1 MRSNANQYRETITM
15 QPLLSEQ
22 ILIDTHPDWTGDRFL
37 IVSPG
42 RSQIGWQ
49 LREKYPS
56 AQVTAWYCDL
66 YQANEA
72 RQTAREAGIEIDIQC
87 ATDLPEAN
95 YDAVFMPV
103 LKRGE
108 AELTRELM
116 QQAHQRLKTGGYL
129 AMSVDNPADTWLHDQ
144 MRTILE
150 KVTVQQHPQGRAYWG
165 RKTSA
170 LKRERDFSCEFQFRD
185 DDRLIK
191 AFSRPSVFS
200 HRKLDDGARQL
211 IKNIDIGPEDHVLDY
226 GCGSGVVALAC
237 AGRTNGRV
245 IGVDANARAIEC
257 LQRGAK
263 ANDLNNIE
271 TILNSDG
278 KLGLSIKIDVALA
291 NPPYFGDQRIWQH
304 FADAC
309 LSCMRV
315 GGSLLIVTK
324 QPNWFAEYLDPK
336 LESLSVAQS
345 GHYYMV
351 HGWAL

>member
-1 MRSNANQYRETITM
+1 M

-22 ILIDTHPDWTGDRFL
+22 ILMDTHPNWSGENFL
-37 IVSPG
+37 VISPG

-49 LREKYPS
+49 LRASHPT
-56 AQVTAWYCDL
+56 ARVTAWYCDL
-66 YQANEA
+66 YQASEA
-72 RQTAREAGIEIDIQC
+72 RETAREAAADMDIPC
-87 ATDLPEAN
+87 ATDLPEDS

-116 QQAHQRLKTGGYL
+116 QQAHQRLKVGGYL
-129 AMSVDNPADTWLHDQ
+129 AMSVDNPTDTWLHDQ
-144 MRTILE
+144 MRTILD
-150 KVTVQQHPQGRAYWG
+150 KVTVQQHAHGRAYWG
-165 RKTSA
+165 RKTGP
-170 LKRERDFSCEFQFRD
+170 LKRLRDFSCEFQFRD
-185 DDRLIK
+185 DDRLIT

-211 IKNIDIGPEDHVLDY
+211 IKNVEIGPQDHVLDY

-237 AGRTNGRV
+237 AGRTDGRV
-245 IGVDANARAIEC
+245 IGVDANSRAIEC
-257 LQRGAK
+257 LKRGAEMNGLK
-263 ANDLNNIE
+263 NIE

-291 NPPYFGDQRIWQH
+291 NPPYFGDQKIWQH

-309 LSCMRV
+309 LSSLRV

-324 QPNWFAEYLDPK
+324 QPSWFADYLDPK

>member
-1 MRSNANQYRETITM
+1 M

-22 ILIDTHPDWTGDRFL
+22 ILIDAHPDWSGDRFL
-37 IVSPG
+37 VISPG
-42 RSQIGWQ
+42 RSQIGWKV
-49 LREKYPS
+49 RAKHPS
-56 AQVTAWYCDL
+56 ALVTAWYCDL
-66 YQANEA
+66 YQAGEA
-72 RQTAREAGIEIDIQC
+72 RMTATEAGSDIDIRC
-87 ATDLPEAN
+87 APDLPEES
-95 YDAVFMPV
+95 YDVVFMPV

-129 AMSVDNPADTWLHDQ
+129 AMSVDNPTDTWLHEQ

-165 RKTSA
+165 RKTSS

-185 DDRLIK
+185 EDRMIR

-211 IKNIDIGPEDHVLDY
+211 IKNVEIGPEDHVLDY

-245 IGVDANARAIEC
+245 VGVDANSRAIEC
-257 LQRGAK
+257 LNRGAK
-263 ANDLNNIE
+263 TNGLQNVE

-291 NPPYFGDQRIWQH
+291 NPPYFGDQKIWQH
-304 FADAC
+304 FTDAC
-309 LSCMRV
+309 VSCLRV
-315 GGSLLIVTK
+315 GGSLLMVTK
-324 QPNWFAEYLDPK
+324 QPNWFVEYLDPK

-345 GHYYMV
+345 GHYYLV
-351 HGWAL
+351 HGWAP